1 MDIFGLATTR
11 RTRAITLD
19 TIAREMRARGYS
31 QWEYREFSMGYGPSR
46 VVYWN
51 DRRGNTVLEV
61 TTRGNSG
68 VANVTHINSSV
79 RALCHEVLGIKEGA
93 TVRV

>member
-11 RTRAITLD
+11 RTRTITLD
-19 TIAREMRARGYS
+19 TIARGMRARGYS
-31 QWEYREFSMGYGPSR
+31 QWGYREFSIGYGPSK

-68 VANVTHINSSV
+68 VANVTRINSSV
-79 RALCHEVLGIKEGA
+79 RALCHEVLGIKEGT

>member
-11 RTRAITLD
+11 RARTSTLD
-19 TIAREMRARGYS
+19 TIAREMKVRGYS
-31 QWEYREFSMGYGPSR
+31 KWEFREFSLGYGPSR

-51 DRRGNTVLEV
+51 DRRGNTVLEI

-68 VANVTHINSSV
+68 IANVTRINSSV
-79 RALCHEVLGIKEGA
+79 RALCHEVLGIKEGT